1 MGPWPSIQNTEVQF
15 MYLLYTF
22 TMTWAKSFNFPL
34 ERPNQSAAKEKNSS
48 VFLPFLSVFA
58 LDILWDRDCPV
69 LLHSNVFQAAVQ

>member
-15 MYLLYTF
+15 TYLLYTF

-58 LDILWDRDCPV
+58 LGILWDRDCPV